1 MRQAYLAYAVMVVA
15 ALAGAWLLFV
25 SLPHWYGAGTDATEE
40 EALAEQPDTMQAV
53 KATLFYISEDG
64 MRLVGVEREIPYGET
79 TTEQARWITEA
90 QLTGTPPPLASAVP
104 DGTTLRAIFVTEQGE
119 AFVDL
124 SREVSEGHSG
134 GSLEELFTVYAI
146 VNALTMN
153 LPAITA
159 VQILVEGKEVDTLAG
174 HVDLRRPL
182 ERNLKWVE
190 QTPDQADRARI
201 SAVLFGRFVREPS

>member
-1 MRQAYLAYAVMVVA
+1 MRQVSLAYAVMVVA

-25 SLPHWYGAGTDATEE
+25 SLPRWYGAGTDATEE
-40 EALAEQPDTMQAV
+40 EAPVEQPDTMQAV

-79 TTEQARWITEA
+79 TTEQARRITEA
-90 QLTGTPPPLASAVP
+90 QLTGTPHPLASAVP
-104 DGTTLRAIFVTEQGE
+104 DGTTLRAIFVTERGD

-159 VQILVEGKEVDTLAG
+159 VQILVEGREVDTLAG

-190 QTPDQADRARI
+190 QAPDQDDRAGI
-201 SAVLFGRFVREPS
+201 SAVFFGRFVREPS